1 MKIKKYENKKY
12 KKKNV
17 IIKSKSLLL
26 AHFLKN
32 MLFL

>member
-1 MKIKKYENKKY
+1 MKIKKYENKKC
-12 KKKNV
+12 KNENL
-17 IIKSKSLLL
+17 IIKSESLLL